1 MNRHATLVEIVKE
14 LNMLAPLSSDFERC
28 GRSQND
34 FHHIAHV
41 VLRERKLFTHLSV
54 AEVRAA
60 ILEAASS

>member
-1 MNRHATLVEIVKE
+1 MNRHATLVELVKE
-14 LNMLAPLSSDFERC
+14 LNLLDPLSSDFERC
-28 GRSQND
+28 GRSQNN
-34 FHHIAHV
+34 FRLVAHV